1 MKALN
6 LENGE
11 RVTLEFSL
19 IESRI
24 STQERIKYY
33 TERLNGCS
41 NVSEVNM
48 YSDALKIQ
56 KDKLQSITNI
66 LNKLI

>member
-1 MKALN
+1 MKKLN

-24 STQERIKYY
+24 NTQERIKYY
-33 TERLNGCS
+33 TERLNGCD
-41 NVSEVNM
+41 NVNEVNM
-48 YSDALKIQ
+48 YTDALKIQ
-56 KDKLQSITNI
+56 RDKLKSITNI